1 MATAHD
7 PDDDTKELPI
17 PVAHVPP
24 VRRPASPPQ
33 GPSAA
38 DRQTSPPAAAAGRE
52 PARQWQELSPPPGYW
67 HAARYPTNPLVILAA
82 MVLLVFGLVVTL
94 IGILG
99 LIGGVFLIA
108 LLGDL
113 LTTELAIAFDLDAFA
128 TLALVAFGVV
138 LIGGVLHLLA
148 SIGIFMHRS
157 WARALG
163 MLLAALGTLLGG
175 VGIAFV
181 MQDVFP
187 GQDVGRALSVPAIVA
202 VGYGLTLFALIVGGN
217 HFRRRY

>member
-7 PDDDTKELPI
+7 PDDDTKELPV
-17 PVAHVPP
+17 PVAPVPP
-24 VRRPASPPQ
+24 VRRPAPPPQ

-38 DRQTSPPAAAAGRE
+38 DHQTPHPAAAAGWE
-52 PARQWQELSPPPGYW
+52 PARQWQEPAPPPGYR

-113 LTTELAIAFDLDAFA
+113 LTTELAIAVDLDAFA

-138 LIGGVLHLLA
+138 LIGGVLHLLS

-157 WARALG
+157 SARAIG
-163 MLLAALGTLLGG
+163 VVLAALGTLLGG

-187 GQDVGRALSVPAIVA
+187 GQDVGRALTVPAIVA